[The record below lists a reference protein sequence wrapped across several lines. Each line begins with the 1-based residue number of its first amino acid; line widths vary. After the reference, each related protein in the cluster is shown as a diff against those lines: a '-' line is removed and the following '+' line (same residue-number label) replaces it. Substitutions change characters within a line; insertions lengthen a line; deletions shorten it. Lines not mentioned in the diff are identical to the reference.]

1 MSEGR
6 DAEKQEHKQDFSSRF
21 SWGKKKKEE
30 RKSKVLTIKY
40 DEMCSIERD
49 FIKTRKA
56 SLKKSRKTHSK
67 SSLKSQEEARSD
79 PCFHHGRRES
89 KRLHS
94 RVKEEKAKSAPSR
107 DDVEVSLSQKKT
119 KKEKGFFSLFRS
131 ASDPD
136 LKSALFCA
144 KPKGKFSSPGGEVM
158 GNGVHKVKKESKEK
172 GEVEETREKKDKR
185 KKDRKDKKG
194 HEEEREKWEKKEKRK
209 EKEKDKKYS
218 RRDEKDGSE
227 SDCTICQE
235 KRRKSREKKRSE
247 ETKHKERR
255 SKSEPRRG
263 GDRRDVDSDG
273 KDYRTHIDKDDGDR
287 EHRKKKHHKEKEK
300 EKEKGRTDRNHKRK
314 TDEHGRS
321 NERKEVE
328 HHIEADSGPT
338 PCNQSHCGTCQ
349 AQLSRLEA
357 WQERCTAEID
367 SARRRLEHRLQ
378 RLEKRLAEQLKE
390 EKQSEEKGSRSKKH
404 ERTKDSREV
413 SKSLK
418 DSRNNIREEMR
429 GVIKGGLS
437 KLELRLGQIS
447 AGYNMPFIDQHERC
461 NPELGKNCINDRGIR
476 RLRSMSS
483 PHLGRSPCEDCTHHL
498 ESKGGMSPP
507 FSQLAS
513 SGTCSSSR
521 TQISDTGS
529 VETVIEARP
538 VGNRTGLHS
547 SGTIIE
553 AKPVAEVL
561 DTVIE
566 AQPVAEDEN
575 CHQVHETSAA
585 TQVSHQRQMQE
596 VENWWRAK
604 AEEEQGVLYARI
616 RELEQMLMMSRGGD
630 CFV

>member
-1 MSEGR
+1 M
-6 DAEKQEHKQDFSSRF
+6 
-21 SWGKKKKEE
+21 
-30 RKSKVLTIKY
+30 
-40 DEMCSIERD
+40 
-49 FIKTRKA
+49 
-56 SLKKSRKTHSK
+56 
-67 SSLKSQEEARSD
+67 
-79 PCFHHGRRES
+79 
-89 KRLHS
+89 
-94 RVKEEKAKSAPSR
+94 
-107 DDVEVSLSQKKT
+107 
-119 KKEKGFFSLFRS
+119 
-131 ASDPD
+131 
-136 LKSALFCA
+136 
-144 KPKGKFSSPGGEVM
+144 
-158 GNGVHKVKKESKEK
+158 
-172 GEVEETREKKDKR
+172 
-185 KKDRKDKKG
+185 
-194 HEEEREKWEKKEKRK
+194 
-209 EKEKDKKYS
+209 
-218 RRDEKDGSE
+218 
-227 SDCTICQE
+227 
-235 KRRKSREKKRSE
+235 
-247 ETKHKERR
+247 
-255 SKSEPRRG
+255 
-263 GDRRDVDSDG
+263 
-273 KDYRTHIDKDDGDR
+273 
-287 EHRKKKHHKEKEK
+287 
-300 EKEKGRTDRNHKRK
+300 
-314 TDEHGRS
+314 
-321 NERKEVE
+321 
-328 HHIEADSGPT
+328 
-338 PCNQSHCGTCQ
+338 
-349 AQLSRLEA
+349 
-357 WQERCTAEID
+357 
-367 SARRRLEHRLQ
+367 
-378 RLEKRLAEQLKE
+378 KE
-390 EKQSEEKGSRSKKH
+390 EKQSEGKGSRSKKH

-561 DTVIE
+561 NTVIE

-585 TQVSHQRQMQE
+585 TQVNHQRQMQE